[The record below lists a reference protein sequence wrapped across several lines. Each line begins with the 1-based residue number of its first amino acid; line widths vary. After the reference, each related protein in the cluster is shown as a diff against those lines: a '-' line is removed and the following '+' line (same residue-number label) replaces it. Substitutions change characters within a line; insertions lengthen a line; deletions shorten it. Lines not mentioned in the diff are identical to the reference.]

1 MPRFRPGDLT
11 IVLIAGVAMAALVV
25 VAGAGAVPTAPAVDG
40 SSYSTGRSGAKAAF
54 LALEQLGYEVER
66 SFEPVASI
74 PGDPSRLTLVIAS
87 PMLPPS
93 EQDKRALRTFM
104 EAGGRV
110 LVTGAIG
117 ADFLAGTV
125 TAAGRDSDREPASF
139 GRIADGPL
147 TADAATITMS
157 PEAGGATLPDTYEG
171 AYGDPGNAV
180 VRSAPIGA
188 GLAVWWAGATPLT
201 NGAIATADNL
211 PLLLNTIGDAPR
223 RVLWD
228 EHYHG
233 HSRSLWSYFAATPLP
248 WAGVQLALMGAAL
261 ILTFSRRPGPVRAIV
276 VDPRTSPMEFVETMG
291 SLYERAGAAR
301 AAVDAARD
309 RLRRLLASAAG
320 IAPDA
325 PDEQMAAA
333 AARRAGVDRKAVLE
347 FLEASRRD
355 LAHAA
360 DALPLVQRIQAMANK
375 VVALRSRP
383 QAGRPAATRG
393 R

>member
-11 IVLIAGVAMAALVV
+11 VVLIAGVAMAALVV
-25 VAGAGAVPTAPAVDG
+25 VAGTGAAPAAPAIDG
-40 SSYSTGRSGAKAAF
+40 SSYSTGRAGAKAAF
-54 LALEQLGYEVER
+54 LALEQLGYDVER

-74 PGDPSRLTLVIAS
+74 TGDPSRLTLVIAS

-110 LVTGAIG
+110 LVTGVVG

-125 TAAGRDSDREPASF
+125 TAPGPDSDREPESF
-139 GRIADGPL
+139 GRIAEGPL

-157 PEAGGATLPDTYEG
+157 PDAGGATLPDAYEG
-171 AYGDPGNAV
+171 AYGDPSNAV

-211 PLLLNTIGDAPR
+211 PLFLNSVGEAPR

-233 HSRSLWSYFAATPLP
+233 HSRSLWSYFVATPLP
-248 WAGVQLALMGAAL
+248 WAGVQLLLIGAAS
-261 ILTFSRRPGPVRAIV
+261 ILTFSRRPGPVRGIV

-301 AAVDAARD
+301 AAVDTARN
-309 RLRRLLASAAG
+309 RLVRLLASAAG

-325 PDEQMAAA
+325 PDQQIAAA
-333 AARRAGVDRKAVLE
+333 AARRAGIDREAVLE
-347 FLEASRRD
+347 VLEASRRE
-355 LAHAA
+355 LAHPA
-360 DALPLVQRIQAMANK
+360 DGLRLVQRIQAMAHK
-375 VVALRSRP
+375 VVKLS
-383 QAGRPAATRG
+383 GRP
-393 R
+393 